1 MKKVISKYILD
12 YFKKEH
18 ETLKKKINCF
28 IANDFVNNFTKVL
41 NDEQLYNYIY
51 NMIESLFIEFLKIND
66 VFDKKDLNIKNS
78 LKKII
83 IFRRIPWKVY

>member
-1 MKKVISKYILD
+1 
-12 YFKKEH
+12 
-18 ETLKKKINCF
+18 
-28 IANDFVNNFTKVL
+28 
-41 NDEQLYNYIY
+41 
-51 NMIESLFIEFLKIND
+51 MIESLFIEFLKIND